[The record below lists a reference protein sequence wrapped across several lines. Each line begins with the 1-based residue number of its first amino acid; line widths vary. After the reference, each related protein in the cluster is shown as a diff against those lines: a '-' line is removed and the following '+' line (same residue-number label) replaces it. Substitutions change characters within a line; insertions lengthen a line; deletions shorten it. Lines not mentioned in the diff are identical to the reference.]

1 MAIVQPLLQVSS
13 KPDELTIESASQIFI
28 LAFGGLRS
36 SPTLPGT
43 VRHYTCLGGQCQGS
57 PRHLHRHYVL
67 VAVQVSGASGRTGAG
82 QCR

>member
-36 SPTLPGT
+36 SPPLPGT

-57 PRHLHRHYVL
+57 PRHLHQHYVL
-67 VAVQVSGASGRTGAG
+67 IAVQVSGASGRTGAG